1 MERRSEEEEAGEGT
15 SRLTV
20 MLWKDRST
28 GSLVMKKKK
37 KKKKKRKKCADWINF
52 TDTG

>member
-37 KKKKKRKKCADWINF
+37 KKKRKKCADWINF